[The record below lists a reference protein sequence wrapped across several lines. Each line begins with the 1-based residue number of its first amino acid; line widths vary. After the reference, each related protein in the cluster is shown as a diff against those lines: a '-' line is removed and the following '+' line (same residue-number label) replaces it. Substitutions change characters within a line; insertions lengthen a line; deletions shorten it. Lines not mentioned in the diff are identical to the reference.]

1 MPSLTSSDVTVSL
14 TCTSRRI
21 RHVEE
26 VIRSL
31 LDQDLPATRVV
42 LWLSREPFLMDEGVV
57 PEDVPASLDALQG
70 PHFAIR
76 WTANTGPYRK
86 LVPALQAYSGII
98 VTADDDTLYPRE
110 WLRGLL
116 AMHTQTP
123 QAVCCWRARRMLTNA
138 DGAPAL
144 YWRWPRLHTT
154 VPRADCLPIGK
165 YGVLYPPG
173 ALHPDVADA
182 ERFLELAP
190 TTDDIW
196 FKAMAMRMGTPAR
209 SARNEPAFRVACA
222 RTGTI
227 GLFARYNLFGND
239 RALAKV
245 FETYALSPF
254 PPTTEEPQQASG

>member
-1 MPSLTSSDVTVSL
+1 MQPLPSSEVTVSL

-21 RHVEE
+21 RHVEQ

-31 LDQDLPATRVV
+31 LDQDIPASRVV
-42 LWLSREPFLMDEGVV
+42 LWLSREPFLMDEGVT
-57 PEDVPASLDALQG
+57 PEDLPASLDALQG
-70 PHFAIR
+70 PQFAIR

-86 LVPALQAYSGII
+86 LVPALQAYGGII
-98 VTADDDTLYPRE
+98 VTADDDTIYPRN

-116 AMHTQTP
+116 AMHAQTP
-123 QAVCCWRARRMLTNA
+123 QAVCCWRARRMLTHA
-138 DGAPAL
+138 DGRLAH
-144 YWRWPRLHTT
+144 YWRWPRLHTR

-196 FKAMAMRMGTPAR
+196 FKAMALRAGTPAR
-209 SARNEPAFRVACA
+209 NSRTQPDFRVACA
-222 RTGTI
+222 RTGTF

-245 FETYALSPF
+245 FEAYALSPLR
-254 PPTTEEPQQASG
+254 PVAEPQQAS